1 MLRSAEIGIRALG
14 MHGTISDRRG
24 GAGGSTRQKVFR
36 DKFGVLFV
44 GKFLLGHKCIGV
56 EPFQKIGSIGSHD
69 LRLRIMDMRVDEAR
83 HNEVRAVIGEFHIR
97 ARFTAD
103 SRHSRQGAGYGRFST
118 RTALL
123 FDIAIGMAVIEA
135 LRLVTKRSAHGRG

>member
-1 MLRSAEIGIRALG
+1 MADQLVK
-14 MHGTISDRRG
+14 
-24 GAGGSTRQKVFR
+24 KVFR
-36 DKFGVLFV
+36 DEFGVLFV

-103 SRHSRQGAGYGRFST
+103 LGIVAKAQDTAVFDQN
-118 RTALL
+118 RTV

-135 LRLVTKRSAHGRG
+135 LRLVTKSQHTAADEKLCHSVLVPSFGPVVTD